1 MNELAAYQQADLP
14 VRPADLARFILI
26 APEKVKAMQAEIR
39 AIQKAQLAREVYDQK
54 KAEMD
59 RLRELMLLAYQ
70 RMGEI
75 TRQMPKG
82 GGGDRRSENFK
93 IPASGNFEKTKAQ
106 AIKGLGLS
114 TSQVHRMEQMAAH
127 PDIVEGVVAESRAG
141 QTEATQ
147 SEVLRR
153 IKEREK
159 VIDLTGVRQSA
170 LQAELDQIDRD
181 FDNLKRFQ
189 RVTCFVGGLYEITDE
204 MLDSVIAADE
214 DLDRTIKDLEEAVRL
229 LVIVKNKLQERR
241 AKRGK
246 KAPH

>member
-1 MNELAAYQQADLP
+1 MNELAAYQQTALP
-14 VRPADLARFILI
+14 VKPADLARFILI
-26 APEKVKAMQAEIR
+26 APEKLKALKAEIR
-39 AIQKAQLAREVYDQK
+39 AIEKAQLAEAVRQQKREEQR
-54 KAEMD
+54 
-59 RLRELMLLAYQ
+59 RLCELIVLADA

-75 TRQMPKG
+75 TRAMPTAQGARK
-82 GGGDRRSENFK
+82 DLELLPS
-93 IPASGNFEKTKAQ
+93 SGKKSKAQ
-106 AIKGLGLS
+106 AIKELRLS

-159 VIDLTGVRQSA
+159 VIDLTEVRQSA

-189 RVTCFVGGLYEITDE
+189 KVTCFVGGLYEITDE
-204 MLDSVIAADE
+204 MLDSVIAADD
-214 DLDRTIKDLEEAVRL
+214 DLDRTIKDLEEAARL

-241 AKRGK
+241 VKRGK